1 MRPFHQNDGY
11 VEVTAVGT
19 GAMVELYITGPGK
32 SNIFHMHMT
41 SRTACRLGLW
51 LIFRWIF
58 HDLFG
63 IRSWL
68 EIRSQRKL
76 LLNSAK
82 ENI

>member
-19 GAMVELYITGPGK
+19 GPMVELYISGPGN
-32 SNIFHMHMT
+32 SDIFHMHMA
-41 SRTACRLGLW
+41 SSTAWKLGLW
-51 LIFRWIF
+51 LILRWIF

-68 EIRSQRKL
+68 EVRSQRKL

-82 ENI
+82 ENV